1 MTEMTEKK
9 NQVVQ
14 DETVGKKTTHVRE
27 DGKIVTEQKMYN
39 GRIRANVSQNPG
51 HSRFTEE

>member
-39 GRIRANVSQNPG
+39 GRIRVNVSQNPG